1 MRVELPPEPVHFVNR
16 DDERLRAARAV
27 EEWRGR
33 ARPLVVSLRGPAGL
47 GKTELARLIARTSLD
62 RYPDGVLSVDLDDF
76 RLDGVLDPGD
86 VLAQLLCSLDV
97 EPALVE
103 AQFKARC
110 RQYWNKTSQAGLVLI
125 LDNARY
131 ASEVV
136 PLLPASGR
144 SLVIVASHGLLH
156 ELEDGTAVDLPLPP
170 LAERAGAELLELIVR
185 DQRLAEDPE
194 AVRALVRLCDGLPA
208 ALHVAGRWVR
218 AHRLRPLSRLIPE
231 LQGELTDKGV
241 SGVERVWDAAYE
253 RLSGP
258 AALLYRLL
266 AHHPGAT
273 FTVDSATA
281 LLGSGPESCE
291 AALEELDRA
300 GLLDMS
306 AVPGESGGVEG
317 RRLRLP
323 GPLRAHALRRSRSQS
338 QQRSRSQSQS
348 QSREDAGEEE
358 VAAARARVLR
368 WYVRQAQRADRFAA
382 GRRLVV
388 ADAFAPVPGA
398 PDVALAD
405 PEDAADDADRA
416 ARAVRAARW
425 LHEERHALFA
435 CARAAHDR
443 GFDAEAVALSEPVW
457 TYALDH
463 PYRADAVQVF
473 RLAVAAAVRHGQNA
487 AWLVRT
493 RCQLARPL
501 WESGELGAAGR
512 ELDAAEAAV
521 ALLGDDVRDHKLR
534 ASVLEFRGMLNGARG
549 EWAAAVADFARSRD
563 VHLAIANPYGAM
575 LQTYRMGEARLELGE
590 LDVAHLLLADAHAE
604 AVAQRRERMSRR
616 TGFALAG
623 VLTRL
628 GRTDEARRLYEQS
641 LEGARER
648 RSDFDQA
655 RVHDALG
662 RLEEAAGRD
671 AQAAEHRAA
680 AHDIR
685 RRNGLA

>member
-1 MRVELPPEPVHFVNR
+1 MRIELPPEPVHFVDR
-16 DDERLRAARAV
+16 DDERQRAVRAV
-27 EEWRGR
+27 EEWRGH
-33 ARPLVVSLRGPAGL
+33 ARPLVLSLRGPAGL

-62 RYPDGVLSVDLDDF
+62 RFPDGVLSVDLDDF

-86 VLAQLLCSLDV
+86 VLAQLLGSLDV
-97 EPALVE
+97 EPALLE

-110 RQYWNKTSQAGLVLI
+110 RQYWNKTSQARLVLI

-136 PLLPASGR
+136 PLLPASGG
-144 SLVIVASHGLLH
+144 SLVIVASHGPLH
-156 ELEDGTAVDLPLPP
+156 DLEDGTAVDFPLPP
-170 LAERAGAELLELIVR
+170 LAERAAAELLGLIVR
-185 DQRLAEDPE
+185 DHRLAEDPE

-231 LQGELTDKGV
+231 LQGEWTDKGV
-241 SGVERVWDAAYE
+241 SGVERVWDTAYG

-281 LLGSGPESCE
+281 LLGAGQEACE

-300 GLLDMS
+300 GLLDLRVM
-306 AVPGESGGVEG
+306 PGESGEAGDG
-317 RRLRLP
+317 HGRLRLP
-323 GPLRAHALRRSRSQS
+323 GPLRAHALRRSRS
-338 QQRSRSQSQS
+338 
-348 QSREDAGEEE
+348 DAEEGE
-358 VAAARARVLR
+358 VSAARTRVLR

-388 ADAFAPVPGA
+388 ADVLAPVPGA

-405 PEDAADDADRA
+405 PEEATDDADRA

-435 CARAAHDR
+435 CARAAYD
-443 GFDAEAVALSEPVW
+443 GGLDAEVVALSEPVW

-463 PYRADAVQVF
+463 PHRADAVQVF

-501 WESGELGAAGR
+501 WESGELGDADR
-512 ELDAAEAAV
+512 ELASAEAAV
-521 ALLGDDVRDHKLR
+521 ALLGDDVRDRKLR

-549 EWAAAVADFARSRD
+549 EWAAAVSDFARSRD
-563 VHLAIANPYGAM
+563 VHLAIPNPYGAM
-575 LQTYRMGEARLELGE
+575 LQTYRMGEAQLKLGDLET
-590 LDVAHLLLADAHAE
+590 AHRLLAEAHAE
-604 AVAQRRERMSRR
+604 AVTQRRERMSRR

-628 GRTDEARRLYEQS
+628 GHTDEARRLYEQS

-662 RLEEAAGRD
+662 RLEEAAGRGD
-671 AQAAEHRAA
+671 RAAEHRAA

>member
-16 DDERLRAARAV
+16 DDERQRAIRAV
-27 EEWRGR
+27 DEWRGR
-33 ARPLVVSLRGPAGL
+33 SRPLVLSLRGPAGL

-62 RYPDGVLSVDLDDF
+62 RFPDGVLSVDLDDF

-97 EPALVE
+97 EPSLLE

-110 RQYWNKTSQAGLVLI
+110 KQYWNKTSQARLVLI
-125 LDNARY
+125 VDNARY

-136 PLLPASGR
+136 PLLPASGG
-144 SLVIVASHGLLH
+144 SLVIVASHGPLH
-156 ELEDGTAVDLPLPP
+156 DLEDGTAVDLPLPP
-170 LAERAGAELLELIVR
+170 LEERAAAELLGLIVR
-185 DQRLAEDPE
+185 DHRLAEDPE

-241 SGVERVWDAAYE
+241 ADVERVWDIAYG
-253 RLSGP
+253 RLSRP

-266 AHHPGAT
+266 AHHPGTT

-281 LLGSGPESCE
+281 LLGSGQESCE
-291 AALEELDRA
+291 AALEELDGA
-300 GLLDMS
+300 GLLDMR
-306 AVPGESGGVEG
+306 VMPGESGEAGG
-317 RRLRLP
+317 GDGRLRLP
-323 GPLRAHALRRSRSQS
+323 GPLRAHALRRSRSDA
-338 QQRSRSQSQS
+338 
-348 QSREDAGEEE
+348 EDDE
-358 VAAARARVLR
+358 VSAAQTRVLR

-382 GRRLVV
+382 GRRLIV
-388 ADAFAPVPGA
+388 ADVLDPVPGA

-405 PEDAADDADRA
+405 PEESADDEIRA
-416 ARAVRAARW
+416 ARGARAFRW

-435 CARAAHDR
+435 CARTAYDR
-443 GFDAEAVALSEPVW
+443 GLDAEVVALSEPVW

-463 PYRADAVQVF
+463 PHQADPVKVF

-501 WESGELGAAGR
+501 WEAGETGDADR
-512 ELDAAEAAV
+512 ELAAAEAAV
-521 ALLGDDVRDHKLR
+521 ELLGDDVRDRKLR
-534 ASVLEFRGMLNGARG
+534 ASVMEFRGMLNGARG
-549 EWAAAVADFARSRD
+549 EWAAAASDFARSRD
-563 VHLAIANPYGAM
+563 VHLAIPNPYGAM
-575 LQTYRMGEARLELGE
+575 LQTYRMGEARLKLGE
-590 LDVAHLLLADAHAE
+590 VETAHRLLTEAHAE
-604 AVAQRRERMSRR
+604 AVTLRRERMSRR

-623 VLTRL
+623 ALARL

-641 LEGARER
+641 LEGARKR
-648 RSDFDQA
+648 RSGFDQA

-662 RLEEAAGRD
+662 RLEEAAGRG

>member
-1 MRVELPPEPVHFVNR
+1 ML
-16 DDERLRAARAV
+16 
-27 EEWRGR
+27 
-33 ARPLVVSLRGPAGL
+33 SLRGPAGL

-62 RYPDGVLSVDLDDF
+62 RFPDGVLSVDLDDF
-76 RLDGVLDPGD
+76 RLDGALDPGD
-86 VLAQLLCSLDV
+86 VLAQLLGSLDV
-97 EPALVE
+97 EPALLE

-110 RQYWNKTSQAGLVLI
+110 RQYWNRTAQARLVLI
-125 LDNARY
+125 VDNARY

-136 PLLPASGR
+136 PLLPASGG
-144 SLVIVASHGLLH
+144 SLVIVASHGPLH
-156 ELEDGTAVDLPLPP
+156 DLEDGTAIDFPLPP
-170 LAERAGAELLELIVR
+170 LAERAAAELLGLIVR

-241 SGVERVWDAAYE
+241 SGVERVWDTAYG
-253 RLSGP
+253 RLSVP

-266 AHHPGAT
+266 AHHPGTT

-281 LLGSGPESCE
+281 LLGSGQESCE

-300 GLLDMS
+300 GLLDLS
-306 AVPGESGGVEG
+306 PGDG
-317 RRLRLP
+317 RLRLP
-323 GPLRAHALRRSRSQS
+323 GPLRAHALRRSRS
-338 QQRSRSQSQS
+338 
-348 QSREDAGEEE
+348 DAEEGE
-358 VAAARARVLR
+358 VSAARTRVLR

-388 ADAFAPVPGA
+388 ADTLAPVPGA

-405 PEDAADDADRA
+405 PEEATDDGDRA

-425 LHEERHALFA
+425 LHEERHALVA
-435 CARAAHDR
+435 CARAAYDL
-443 GFDAEAVALSEPVW
+443 GLDAEVVALSEPAW
-457 TYALDH
+457 TYGLDH
-463 PYRADAVQVF
+463 PHRSDAVQVF
-473 RLAVAAAVRHGQNA
+473 RLAVAAAVRHGRNA

-501 WESGELGAAGR
+501 WESGELGDAAR
-512 ELDAAEAAV
+512 ELASAEAAV
-521 ALLGDDVRDHKLR
+521 ALLGDDVRDRKLR

-563 VHLAIANPYGAM
+563 VHLAIRNPYGAM
-575 LQTYRMGEARLELGE
+575 LQTYRMGEARLKLGE
-590 LDVAHLLLADAHAE
+590 LDAARSLLEEAHAE
-604 AVAQRRERMSRR
+604 AVTLRRERMMRR
-616 TGFALAG
+616 TGFALAD
-623 VLTRL
+623 VLARL
-628 GRTDEARRLYEQS
+628 GRTDEARELYEQS

-662 RLEEAAGRD
+662 RLEEAAGLGAR
-671 AQAAEHRAA
+671 AAEHRAA